1 MTTKEVIAETVRGV
15 MAMQSKTQK
24 DLAELLGVT
33 RQTAGQ
39 YYNGYAVMNTDQI
52 AAVAAW
58 LQVDPGLFFQGLK
71 TEYQST
77 IALAV

>member
-39 YYNGYAVMNTDQI
+39 YYNGHAVMNTDQI

-58 LQVDPGLFFQGLK
+58 LQVDPGLLFQGLK
-71 TEYQST
+71 TEYQPA

>member
-39 YYNGYAVMNTDQI
+39 YYNGYTVMNTDQI
-52 AAVAAW
+52 AVVAAW

-71 TEYQST
+71 TEYQPA